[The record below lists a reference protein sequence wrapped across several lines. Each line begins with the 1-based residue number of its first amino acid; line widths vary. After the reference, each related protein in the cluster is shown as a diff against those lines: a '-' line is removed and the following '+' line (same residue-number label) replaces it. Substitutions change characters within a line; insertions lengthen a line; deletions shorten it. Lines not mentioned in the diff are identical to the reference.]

1 MLLYKNISMKI
12 IITLITIII
21 FSQVCSADIGK
32 ETGLEIPRYVSLKS
46 NDANIRVGPS
56 KNYPIEIKYIK
67 KNYPLKVLEEYE
79 DWRKVEDFKKNIGWI
94 HKSLISG
101 NRTGIVLSNDNK
113 TIKLLNTLEGNIIGE
128 IGKGNIVFLEKCKID
143 WCLVS
148 SGNYKGWIDKKYIWG
163 IKEEEVINISFFQI
177 FEDLYWKS
185 VNYLNKIQKRFQI
198 LAGAVGFEPTNADS
212 KNRCLTAWRRPK
224 L

>member
-1 MLLYKNISMKI
+1 MLLYKNISMQI
-12 IITLITIII
+12 IIAFISIII
-21 FSQVCSADIGK
+21 FSQICNAEIGK
-32 ETGLEIPRYVSLKS
+32 ETGLEIPRYISLKS

-79 DWRKVEDFKKNIGWI
+79 DWRKVEDFQKNFGWI

-101 NRTGIVLSNDNK
+101 IRTGIVLSNDNK
-113 TIKLLNTLEGNIIGE
+113 TIKLLNTLNGNVIGE
-128 IGKGNIVFLEKCKID
+128 IGSGNIVFLEKCKID

-148 SGNYKGWIDKKYIWG
+148 FGDYRGWIDKKNIWG
-163 IKEEEVINISFFQI
+163 IKEKEIINISFFQR

-185 VNYLNKIQKRFQI
+185 VNSLNKIQK
-198 LAGAVGFEPTNADS
+198 GF
-212 KNRCLTAWRRPK
+212 
-224 L
+224 

>member
-1 MLLYKNISMKI
+1 MLLYKNIRMQI
-12 IITLITIII
+12 IILFIAIITFTQNIY
-21 FSQVCSADIGK
+21 ADIGK

-56 KNYPIEIKYIK
+56 KNYPIEIKYILI
-67 KNYPLKVLEEYE
+67 NYPLKVLEEYE
-79 DWRKVEDFKKNIGWI
+79 EWRKVEDFQMNIGWI

-113 TIKLLNTLEGNIIGE
+113 TIKLLNTLDGIVIGE
-128 IGKGNIVFLEKCKID
+128 IGKGNIINLEKCKID

-148 SGNYKGWIDKKYIWG
+148 IGNFKGWMHKKYIWG
-163 IKEEEVINISFFQI
+163 VKESEIIEINFLQK

-185 VNYLNKIQKRFQI
+185 INFLNKIQK
-198 LAGAVGFEPTNADS
+198 
-212 KNRCLTAWRRPK
+212 KY
-224 L
+224 

>member
-56 KNYPIEIKYIK
+56 MNYPIVVKYII
-67 KNYPLKVLEEYE
+67 KNYPLKVLEEYNE
-79 DWRKVEDFKKNIGWI
+79 WRKVEDFKKNVGWI

-101 NRTGIVLSNDNK
+101 TRTGIVLSKNNEK
-113 TIKLLNTLEGNIIGE
+113 IQLLNTLDGNVIGE
-128 IGKGNIVFLEKCKID
+128 IGKGNIINIEKCKIN

-148 SGNYKGWIDKKYIWG
+148 INNFKGWIDKKYIWG
-163 IKEEEVINISFFQI
+163 VKKREIIKISFIQRFV
-177 FEDLYWKS
+177 DLYWRS
-185 VNYLNKIQKRFQI
+185 INFLNRIQM
-198 LAGAVGFEPTNADS
+198 
-212 KNRCLTAWRRPK
+212 
-224 L
+224 

>member
-1 MLLYKNISMKI
+1 MQI
-12 IITLITIII
+12 IILFIAIIS
-21 FSQVCSADIGK
+21 FTQNTHADIGK

-79 DWRKVEDFKKNIGWI
+79 EWRKVEDFKKNIGWI

-101 NRTGIVLSNDNK
+101 TRTGIILSNDNK
-113 TIKLLNTLEGNIIGE
+113 TIRLLNTLDGNVIGKIGEGNI
-128 IGKGNIVFLEKCKID
+128 VYLEKCKID

-148 SGNYKGWIDKKYIWG
+148 AGNFKGWMNKKYIWG
-163 IKEEEVINISFFQI
+163 VKQNEIIKINFLQK
-177 FEDLYWKS
+177 FEDVYWKS
-185 VNYLNKIQKRFQI
+185 INFLSRI
-198 LAGAVGFEPTNADS
+198 LKE
-212 KNRCLTAWRRPK
+212 L
-224 L
+224 

>member
-1 MLLYKNISMKI
+1 MLLYKKISMQI
-12 IITLITIII
+12 VIAFISIII
-21 FSQVCSADIGK
+21 FSKVSNADIGK

-56 KNYPIEIKYIK
+56 KNYPIEIKYVK

-79 DWRKVEDFKKNIGWI
+79 DWRKVEDFQKNFGWI

-101 NRTGIVLSNDNK
+101 IRTGIILSNENK
-113 TIKLLNTLEGNIIGE
+113 TIKLLNTLNGNIIGE
-128 IGKGNIVFLEKCKID
+128 IGRGNIVYLEKCKID

-148 SGNYKGWIDKKYIWG
+148 FGNYRGWIDKKNIWG
-163 IKEEEVINISFFQI
+163 IKEKEIINISFIQK

-185 VNYLNKIQKRFQI
+185 VNYLNKIKKGI
-198 LAGAVGFEPTNADS
+198 
-212 KNRCLTAWRRPK
+212 
-224 L
+224 

>member
-1 MLLYKNISMKI
+1 MQIVIALIS
-12 IITLITIII
+12 II
-21 FSQVCSADIGK
+21 FFCQVSNADIGK

-46 NDANIRVGPS
+46 NDANIRVGPRM
-56 KNYPIEIKYIK
+56 NYPIKIKYIK

-79 DWRKVEDFKKNIGWI
+79 EWRKVEDFKKNIGWI

-101 NRTGIVLSNDNK
+101 TRTGIVLSNDNK
-113 TIKLLNTLEGNIIGE
+113 AIKLFNTLDGNIIGE

-148 SGNYKGWIDKKYIWG
+148 SGNFKGWVNKKYIWG
-163 IKEEEVINISFFQI
+163 TKEKEIIKIGFFQT

-185 VNYLNKIQKRFQI
+185 VNSVKKIKKRF
-198 LAGAVGFEPTNADS
+198 
-212 KNRCLTAWRRPK
+212 
-224 L
+224 

>member
-1 MLLYKNISMKI
+1 MLLYKNISMQI
-12 IITLITIII
+12 VIVLISIII
-21 FSQVCSADIGK
+21 FSQVSNANIGK

-46 NDANIRVGPS
+46 DDANIRVGPS

-79 DWRKVEDFKKNIGWI
+79 EWRKVEDFNKNIGWI

-101 NRTGIVLSNDNK
+101 IRTGIVLSNDNK
-113 TIKLLNTLEGNIIGE
+113 TLKLLNTLEGNVTGE
-128 IGKGNIVFLEKCKID
+128 IGNGNIVFLEKCKID

-163 IKEEEVINISFFQI
+163 VKEKEIINISFFQK
-177 FEDLYWKS
+177 FKDLYWKS
-185 VNYLNKIQKRFQI
+185 VNSLNKLQKRF
-198 LAGAVGFEPTNADS
+198 
-212 KNRCLTAWRRPK
+212 
-224 L
+224 

>member
-1 MLLYKNISMKI
+1 MLLYKNISMQI
-12 IITLITIII
+12 IIAFISIII
-21 FSQVCSADIGK
+21 FSQICNAEIGK
-32 ETGLEIPRYVSLKS
+32 ETGLEIPRYISLKS

-79 DWRKVEDFKKNIGWI
+79 DWRKVEDFQKNFGWI

-101 NRTGIVLSNDNK
+101 IRTGIVLSNDIK
-113 TIKLLNTLEGNIIGE
+113 TIKLLNTLNGNVIGE
-128 IGKGNIVFLEKCKID
+128 IGIGNIVFLEKCKIN

-148 SGNYKGWIDKKYIWG
+148 FGDYRGWIHKKNIWG
-163 IKEEEVINISFFQI
+163 VKKKEIIKINIFQR

-185 VNYLNKIQKRFQI
+185 VNSLNKIQK
-198 LAGAVGFEPTNADS
+198 GF
-212 KNRCLTAWRRPK
+212 
-224 L
+224 

>member
-12 IITLITIII
+12 VLVFFSIII
-21 FSQVCSADIGK
+21 FSKASSADIGK

-46 NDANIRVGPS
+46 SDANIRVGPS

-79 DWRKVEDFKKNIGWI
+79 EWRKVKDFKKNIGWI

-101 NRTGIVLSNDNK
+101 NRTAIVLSKDNK
-113 TIKLLNTLEGNIIGE
+113 NLDLLNTLDGNIIGE
-128 IGKGNIVFLEKCKID
+128 IGEGNIVNLEKCKID

-148 SGNYKGWIDKKYIWG
+148 TGNFKGWINKKYIWG
-163 IKEEEVINISFFQI
+163 VKEKEIIKISFFQR

-185 VNYLNKIQKRFQI
+185 INFLIRIQK
-198 LAGAVGFEPTNADS
+198 VY
-212 KNRCLTAWRRPK
+212 
-224 L
+224 

>member
-1 MLLYKNISMKI
+1 MLLYKNISMQI
-12 IITLITIII
+12 IILFISTII
-21 FSQVCSADIGK
+21 FSQICNAEIGK

-56 KNYPIEIKYIK
+56 INYPIEIKYIT

-79 DWRKVEDFKKNIGWI
+79 EWRKIEDFKKNIGWI

-101 NRTGIVLSNDNK
+101 TRTGIILSKDKKNID
-113 TIKLLNTLEGNIIGE
+113 LLNTLDGSIIGE
-128 IGKGNIVFLEKCKID
+128 IGKGNIVYLEKCKID

-148 SGNYKGWIDKKYIWG
+148 IGNYKGWIHKKYIWG
-163 IKEEEVINISFFQI
+163 VKEKEIIRVNFFQR

-185 VNYLNKIQKRFQI
+185 INFLNEIQNKY
-198 LAGAVGFEPTNADS
+198 
-212 KNRCLTAWRRPK
+212 
-224 L
+224 

>member
-1 MLLYKNISMKI
+1 MKFIIVLIS
-12 IITLITIII
+12 III
-21 FSQVCSADIGK
+21 FCQVSNANTGK

-46 NDANIRVGPS
+46 DDANIRVGPS

-79 DWRKVEDFKKNIGWI
+79 EWRKVEDFKKNIGWI

-101 NRTGIVLSNDNK
+101 TRTGILLSNDNK
-113 TIKLLNTLEGNIIGE
+113 TIKLLNTLDGNLIGE

-148 SGNYKGWIDKKYIWG
+148 FGDYRGWIDKKNIWG
-163 IKEEEVINISFFQI
+163 IREKEIINISFFQR

-185 VNYLNKIQKRFQI
+185 VNSLK
-198 LAGAVGFEPTNADS
+198 
-212 KNRCLTAWRRPK
+212 K
-224 L
+224 LQREF

>member
-1 MLLYKNISMKI
+1 MLLYKKISMQI
-12 IITLITIII
+12 LIAFISIII
-21 FSQVCSADIGK
+21 FSQVSNADIGK

-79 DWRKVEDFKKNIGWI
+79 DWRKVEDFQKNFGWI

-101 NRTGIVLSNDNK
+101 TRTGIVLSNDNK
-113 TIKLLNTLEGNIIGE
+113 TIKLLNTLNGNVIGE
-128 IGKGNIVFLEKCKID
+128 IGRGNIVYLEKCKID

-148 SGNYKGWIDKKYIWG
+148 FGNYRGWIDKKNIWG
-163 IKEEEVINISFFQI
+163 IKDKEITNISFFQR
-177 FEDLYWKS
+177 FDDLYWS
-185 VNYLNKIQKRFQI
+185 SINFLESLQ
-198 LAGAVGFEPTNADS
+198 
-212 KNRCLTAWRRPK
+212 
-224 L
+224 

>member
-1 MLLYKNISMKI
+1 MLLYKNLSMQI
-12 IITLITIII
+12 IIVFISII
-21 FSQVCSADIGK
+21 FFYQVSNANIGN

-101 NRTGIVLSNDNK
+101 NRTAIVLSNDNK

-148 SGNYKGWIDKKYIWG
+148 LGNYKGWLDKKFIWG
-163 IKEEEVINISFFQI
+163 VKENEIIKISFFQR

-185 VNYLNKIQKRFQI
+185 VNSLNKIQK
-198 LAGAVGFEPTNADS
+198 GF
-212 KNRCLTAWRRPK
+212 
-224 L
+224 